1 MQKPLQTISPTLGLY
16 IHIPFC
22 KTICVYCN
30 FLTFANKTRWI
41 PEYIE
46 ALKMEIREKS
56 TKFQNYQVETIYFGG
71 GTPSLIE
78 AELIVEI
85 IKSIKINFTLS
96 PNIEISLEANPESLT
111 AEKLHIYST
120 SGIKRISLGVQSLNP
135 KTLWKVARP
144 HDEKATLKA
153 LELLKNSQ
161 WKNFGCDL
169 IMGLPY
175 QTLAEFKKHL
185 KIILAY
191 QPAHLSSYFLS
202 YDTKRIDTF
211 IADSPG
217 EEEQIKMYQ
226 YLVKKLRKEGFD
238 HYEVSNYARPGFQC
252 QHNLRYWNQEEYL
265 GLGLGAHSYIN
276 KTVSENSRNFEAYL
290 KNPLLLEDSY
300 PLDPDTERMDF
311 IMLNL
316 RKAEGLDLKK
326 YSDKYGE
333 TATQEIIKKAQ
344 PYSESKHL
352 HLTTKNIQPTN
363 KGFLVL
369 DKITRDLL

>member
-1 MQKPLQTISPTLGLY
+1 MSKTLGLY

-22 KTICVYCN
+22 KTICVYCA
-30 FLTFANKTRWI
+30 FLTFANKNRWI
-41 PEYIE
+41 PDYIK
-46 ALKMEIREKS
+46 ALKVEIREKS
-56 TKFQNYQVETIYFGG
+56 TQFQNYQIQTIYFGG

-78 AELIVEI
+78 AELIAEI
-85 IKSIKINFTLS
+85 LKEIRQNFTLAK
-96 PNIEISLEANPESLT
+96 NVEISLEANPESLT
-111 AEKLHIYST
+111 AGKLQIYNE
-120 SGIKRISLGVQSLNP
+120 SGIKRISLGIQSLNP

-144 HDEKATLKA
+144 HNEKATLKA

-175 QTLAEFKKHL
+175 QTLSEFKKHL
-185 KIILAY
+185 KIILSY
-191 QPAHLSSYFLS
+191 QPAHLSAYFLS

-226 YLVKKLRKEGFD
+226 YLVKKLRQEGFD

-276 KTVSENSRNFEAYL
+276 KTVSENTRNFESYL

-300 PLDPDTERMDF
+300 PLDAETERMDF

-316 RKAEGLDLKK
+316 RKAEGLDFKK
-326 YSDKYGE
+326 YTKKYGG
-333 TATQEIIKKAQ
+333 TATQEIRDKAH
-344 PYSESKHL
+344 PYSKSKHL
-352 HLTTKNIQPTN
+352 HLTSKNIHATD
-363 KGFLVL
+363 KGFLIL
-369 DKITRDLL
+369 DKITKDLL

>member
-1 MQKPLQTISPTLGLY
+1 MKKTLGLY
-16 IHIPFC
+16 LHIPFC
-22 KTICVYCN
+22 KTICVYCA
-30 FLTFANKTRWI
+30 FLTFANKNRWI

-46 ALKMEIREKS
+46 ALKVEIREKS
-56 TKFQNYQVETIYFGG
+56 KQFPNYQIESIYFGG

-78 AELIVEI
+78 AELITEI
-85 IKSIKINFTLS
+85 LKEIRQNFTLAK
-96 PNIEISLEANPESLT
+96 NVEISLEANPESLT
-111 AEKLHIYST
+111 AEKLHIYNE

-144 HDEKATLKA
+144 HNEKATLKA
-153 LELLKNSQ
+153 LELLKSTH
-161 WKNFGCDL
+161 WENFGCDL

-175 QTLAEFKKHL
+175 QTLTEFKKHL
-185 KIILAY
+185 KIILSY
-191 QPAHLSSYFLS
+191 HPAHLSAYFLS

-211 IADSPG
+211 IADSPN
-217 EEEQIKMYQ
+217 EDEQIKMYQ
-226 YLVKKLRKEGFD
+226 YLVKKLRVEGFD

-276 KTVSENSRNFEAYL
+276 KTVSENTRNFEAYL

-300 PLDPDTERMDF
+300 PLDTDTERMDF

-333 TATQEIIKKAQ
+333 ISAQEIIKKAQ
-344 PYSESKHL
+344 PYSKSKHL
-352 HLTTKNIQPTN
+352 NLTTKNIQPTN
-363 KGFLVL
+363 KGFLIV